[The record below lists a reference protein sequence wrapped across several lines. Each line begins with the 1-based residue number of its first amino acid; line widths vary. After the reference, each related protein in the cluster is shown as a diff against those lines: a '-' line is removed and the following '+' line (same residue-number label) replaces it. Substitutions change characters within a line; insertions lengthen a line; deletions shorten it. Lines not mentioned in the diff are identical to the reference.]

1 MVASNLLFGRESG
14 TDQEGKMFRVVDLT
28 DEQRNLLETTV
39 RLHPKAYVRERAAA
53 ILKVADGW
61 FAAHVARYGLLR
73 ERDPDS
79 VYAWLDR
86 YQSDG
91 LAGLTI
97 KPGRGRKPVFSPS
110 VSDERGRPGS
120 APPCAAP

>member
-1 MVASNLLFGRESG
+1 MASNLLFGRESV

-61 FAAHVARYGLLR
+61 FAAHVARSGLLR
-73 ERDPDS
+73 TRDPDTL
-79 VYAWLDR
+79 YGWLDR
-86 YQSDG
+86 FETDG
-91 LAGLTI
+91 LAGLSI

-110 VSDERGRPGS
+110 VSDERGRARRPAPCS
-120 APPCAAP
+120 AP